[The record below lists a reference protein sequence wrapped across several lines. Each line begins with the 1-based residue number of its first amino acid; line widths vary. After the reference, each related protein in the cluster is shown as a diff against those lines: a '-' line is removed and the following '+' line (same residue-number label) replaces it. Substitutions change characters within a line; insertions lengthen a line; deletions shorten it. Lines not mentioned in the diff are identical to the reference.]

1 MKTNI
6 NYFWLGL
13 LPDGWSMTF
22 CAKGKT
28 DGEQGYL
35 DSAYLVAMEELQI
48 GDEKILRFVHEDF
61 CCATD

>member
-1 MKTNI
+1 
-6 NYFWLGL
+6 
-13 LPDGWSMTF
+13 MTF

-48 GDEKILRFVHEDF
+48 GDEKNPLF
-61 CCATD
+61 CA